1 MCYGCGQIKA
11 SANWHVSANVAIP
24 ELHKRNGRI
33 CKRSMKRLGTET
45 FFLFLLSAM
54 AQRVPVSDVAGGS
67 KRMSRVRVAVR
78 LRPYMVKQDEK
89 EEGACVKGLG
99 PQNLEIINWRNSTET
114 LQYQFDVFYGEQ
126 TTQQEVFLTS
136 VKPILPHLLNGQN
149 ASVFAYGPTG
159 AGKTHTMLG
168 SQEQPG
174 VIPRAVREVFQLVR
188 AQETE
193 GDDWDYTIGMS
204 YLEIYNEKVL
214 DLLSPST
221 QDLPI
226 REDKDRN
233 ILIPGLTHTRLSS
246 FSEFHTHFI
255 PASLNRTTASTKLN
269 HRSSRSHAIVLIKVV
284 KSQRVAPHRQQT
296 GKLYLVDLAG
306 SEDNRRTGN
315 QGLRLKESGAIN
327 LSLFT
332 LSKVVDSL
340 NAGVGRVPYRDSK
353 LTRLLQDSLGGSA
366 HSVMITNIAPE
377 YKYYFDTFTALNFAS
392 KSKLIVNR
400 PFVRET
406 VSSTEPGKRT
416 RQEKGCEATAEPQK
430 KRLKERHREEQE
442 AAPGLAQL
450 LSPADSTVLDRLL
463 ALEKMMMGSP
473 ERERLN
479 LLKTVAQSRREIQK
493 LKEKQK
499 ELEEKALVF
508 NAERKEQDQSVVTHK
523 NGVETQKDTG
533 LFRTNLPPLHRKQ
546 STAAKP
552 KKQQAVVTPL
562 QVSQV
567 QPLQQ
572 CAVVCKPLLC
582 PSNKRK
588 QHTKVLE
595 DKENM
600 GVGLP
605 VTDTDWEFRLDTSVL
620 EKSRTK
626 ILQVLNSGT
635 LKDLKTLQLI
645 GDKKAKLIL
654 GWRAVHGQFAQLEDL
669 QKMEGIT
676 AKRFSSFIKA
686 NILSTIVK

>member
-1 MCYGCGQIKA
+1 
-11 SANWHVSANVAIP
+11 
-24 ELHKRNGRI
+24 
-33 CKRSMKRLGTET
+33 
-45 FFLFLLSAM
+45 M
-54 AQRVPVSDVAGGS
+54 AQRVAVSDGAGGS
-67 KRMSRVRVAVR
+67 KRTSRVRVAVR
-78 LRPYMVKQDEK
+78 LRPYMDKQDEK
-89 EEGACVKGLG
+89 GEGSCVRGLG

-174 VIPRAVREVFQLVR
+174 IIPRAVREVFHLVR
-188 AQETE
+188 AQEKE
-193 GDDWDYTIGMS
+193 VDDWSYTIGMS

-214 DLLSPST
+214 DLLSPNT

-233 ILIPGLTHTRLSS
+233 ILIPGLTHTQLTS

-269 HRSSRSHAIVLIKVV
+269 HRSSRSHAILLIKVV
-284 KSQRVAPHRQQT
+284 KSQRVPPHRQQT

-377 YKYYFDTFTALNFAS
+377 YKYYFDTFTALNFAA

-406 VSSTEPGKRT
+406 VSTTESGKRS
-416 RQEKGCEATAEPQK
+416 RQQHGCETSAEPKK
-430 KRLKERHREEQE
+430 KRLKERHGEQE
-442 AAPGLAQL
+442 AAPGPAQPQ
-450 LSPADSTVLDRLL
+450 SPTDSSVLDRLL
-463 ALEKMMMGSP
+463 ALEKLMMGSP
-473 ERERLN
+473 ERQRLN
-479 LLKTVAQSRREIQK
+479 LLKTVAQSRKEIQE

-499 ELEEKALVF
+499 ELEKKALVF
-508 NAERKEQDQSVVTHK
+508 STLPAEEKEQAQDMGKHDK
-523 NGVETQKDTG
+523 GGEALKDSG

-552 KKQQAVVTPL
+552 RKQQAVVTPL
-562 QVSQV
+562 QLSQV
-567 QPLQQ
+567 QPLQS
-572 CAVVCKPLLC
+572 CAVVCKPSLC
-582 PSNKRK
+582 PSKKNKN
-588 QHTKVLE
+588 TEVPE
-595 DKENM
+595 GKENI
-600 GVGLP
+600 GVDLS
-605 VTDTDWEFRLDTSVL
+605 VSDTDWESHLDTSIL
-620 EKSRTK
+620 EKSRDK

-654 GWRAVHGQFAQLEDL
+654 GWREVHGQFTQVEDL
-669 QKMEGIT
+669 QKVEGIT

-686 NILSTIVK
+686 NILSTIGK

>member
-1 MCYGCGQIKA
+1 
-11 SANWHVSANVAIP
+11 
-24 ELHKRNGRI
+24 
-33 CKRSMKRLGTET
+33 
-45 FFLFLLSAM
+45 M
-54 AQRVPVSDVAGGS
+54 AQRVPVCDAAGGS
-67 KRMSRVRVAVR
+67 KRTSRVRVAVR
-78 LRPYMVKQDEK
+78 LRPYMEKQDDK
-89 EEGACVKGLG
+89 GEGPCVRGLG
-99 PQNLEIINWRNSTET
+99 SQSLEIINWRNSTET
-114 LQYQFDVFYGEQ
+114 LQYQFDAFYGEQ
-126 TTQQEVFLTS
+126 TTQQEVFMTS

-174 VIPRAVREVFQLVR
+174 VIPRAVKEVFHLVR
-188 AQETE
+188 AREKDA
-193 GDDWDYTIGMS
+193 DDWDYTIGMS

-214 DLLSPST
+214 DLLSPNT

-233 ILIPGLTHTRLSS
+233 ILIPGLTHMPLSS
-246 FSEFHTHFI
+246 LSDFQTHFI

-269 HRSSRSHAIVLIKVV
+269 HRSSRSHAILLIKVV
-284 KSQRVAPHRQQT
+284 KSQRIPPHRQQT

-340 NAGVGRVPYRDSK
+340 NTGGGRVPYRDSK

-377 YKYYFDTFTALNFAS
+377 YKYYFDTFTALNFAA

-406 VSSTEPGKRT
+406 VSSTAEVHKTGKRP
-416 RQEKGCEATAEPQK
+416 RQEQGCGAAAEPQK
-430 KRLKERHREEQE
+430 KRLKDGRREEQE
-442 AAPGLAQL
+442 AAPGKAHQN
-450 LSPADSTVLDRLL
+450 SPTDSSVLDRLL
-463 ALEKMMMGSP
+463 ALEKLMMGSP
-473 ERERLN
+473 ETERLN
-479 LLKTVAQSRREIQK
+479 LLKTVAESRKEIQQ
-493 LKEKQK
+493 LKAKQK
-499 ELEEKALVF
+499 ELEKKALAF
-508 NAERKEQDQSVVTHK
+508 KM
-523 NGVETQKDTG
+523 
-533 LFRTNLPPLHRKQ
+533 KQ

-572 CAVVCKPLLC
+572 CAVVCKSS
-582 PSNKRK
+582 PSSSKRK
-588 QHTKVLE
+588 QQHSEVME
-595 DKENM
+595 GKENM
-600 GVGLP
+600 GVKPCLS
-605 VTDTDWEFRLDTSVL
+605 DSDWESRLDGSVL
-620 EKSRTK
+620 EQSRQK
-626 ILQVLNSGT
+626 ILQVLNSGS
-635 LKDLKTLQLI
+635 LKDLKALQLI

-654 GWRAVHGQFAQLEDL
+654 GWREVHGQFTQVEDL
-669 QKMEGIT
+669 QKVEGIT

-686 NILSTIVK
+686 NILSAIGK

>member
-1 MCYGCGQIKA
+1 
-11 SANWHVSANVAIP
+11 
-24 ELHKRNGRI
+24 
-33 CKRSMKRLGTET
+33 
-45 FFLFLLSAM
+45 M
-54 AQRVPVSDVAGGS
+54 AQRVAVGDAAGGS
-67 KRMSRVRVAVR
+67 KRPSRVRVAVR
-78 LRPYMVKQDEK
+78 LRPCMEKQGEK
-89 EEGACVKGLG
+89 AEGACVRGLG
-99 PQNLEIINWRNSTET
+99 PQSLEIINWRNSTET

-126 TTQQEVFLTS
+126 TTQPEVFMTS

-168 SQEQPG
+168 TQKQPG
-174 VIPRAVREVFQLVR
+174 VIPRAVREVFNLVR
-188 AQETE
+188 AQEKE
-193 GDDWDYTIGMS
+193 GGDWDHTIGMS

-214 DLLSPST
+214 DLLSPNT

-233 ILIPGLTHTRLSS
+233 ILIPGLTHTSLSS
-246 FSEFHTHFI
+246 FSDFHTHFI

-269 HRSSRSHAIVLIKVV
+269 HRSSRSHAILLIKVE
-284 KSQRVAPHRQQT
+284 KSQRAPPHRQLT

-340 NAGVGRVPYRDSK
+340 NSGVGRVPYRDSK

-366 HSVMITNIAPE
+366 HSVMIANIAPE
-377 YKYYFDTFTALNFAS
+377 QAYYFDTFNALNFAA
-392 KSKLIVNR
+392 KSKLIVNK

-406 VSSTEPGKRT
+406 VSSTVSGKRG
-416 RQEKGCEATAEPQK
+416 RQEQGHEAATQPQK
-430 KRLKERHREEQE
+430 KRFKEKQPEEQE
-442 AAPGLAQL
+442 ESSEPAQPH
-450 LSPADSTVLDRLL
+450 SPAGSSVLSRLL

-479 LLKTVAQSRREIQK
+479 LLKTVAQSRKEIQK

-499 ELEEKALVF
+499 ELEKKAQACNPF
-508 NAERKEQDQSVVTHK
+508 PADQKEQGQDVVIHSK
-523 NGVETQKDTG
+523 KGVEALKDTG
-533 LFRTNLPPLHRKQ
+533 MFRTNLPPLYRKP

-552 KKQQAVVTPL
+552 KRQQAVVSPL
-562 QVSQV
+562 QVSVV
-567 QPLQQ
+567 QPIQQ
-572 CAVVCKPLLC
+572 CAVVFKPSLC
-582 PSNKRK
+582 PSMK
-588 QHTKVLE
+588 QKQNPQVVE
-595 DKENM
+595 GKENL
-600 GVGLP
+600 VKELSVP
-605 VTDTDWEFRLDTSVL
+605 ESDWESHLDTSVL
-620 EKSRTK
+620 VKSKEK
-626 ILQVLNSGT
+626 ILQILNSGT

-645 GDKKAKLIL
+645 GDKKAKLIM
-654 GWRAVHGQFAQLEDL
+654 GWREVHGQFSQVEDL
-669 QKMEGIT
+669 QKIEGIT
-676 AKRFSSFIKA
+676 VKRFSSFIKA